1 MTIASNKYPKRG
13 NMRAISDNIMVIN
26 PRRKLIRR
34 NRLGNPVFINPNTIY
49 TPPITKKLIIKKLI
63 TTSMLNMGFSMESI
77 NDIDVSK
84 KITVE
89 CKIFMILSEAL
100 INPGARLII
109 ILANE

>member
-1 MTIASNKYPKRG
+1 MTIVSNKYPKRG
-13 NMRAISDNIMVIN
+13 NMRAISDNIMVIK
-26 PRRKLIRR
+26 PRKKLTRR

-63 TTSMLNMGFSMESI
+63 TTSMLNMDFSMESI

-100 INPGARLII
+100 INPGARLKI